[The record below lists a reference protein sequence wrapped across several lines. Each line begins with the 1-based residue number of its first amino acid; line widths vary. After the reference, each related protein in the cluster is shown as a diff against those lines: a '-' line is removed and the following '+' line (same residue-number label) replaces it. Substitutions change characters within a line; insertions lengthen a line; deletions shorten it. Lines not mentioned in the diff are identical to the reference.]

1 MKMNK
6 IKEFMTSDWTLTEK
20 VLLLADVLLAG
31 VLIGFL
37 LSPVRNGIGLF
48 SNNLLG
54 TNFSNNHDDDG
65 VEEKDKNEEMEEDE
79 V

>member
-1 MKMNK
+1 MNK

-20 VLLLADVLLAG
+20 VLLLTDVLLAG

-37 LSPVRNGIGLF
+37 VSPIRNGIGLF

-54 TNFSNNHDDDG
+54 TNFSNNHDNDST
-65 VEEKDKNEEMEEDE
+65 NENDNNKEMEEE
-79 V
+79 ET

>member
-65 VEEKDKNEEMEEDE
+65 VEEKDHNEEMEEEE

>member
-1 MKMNK
+1 MNK

-20 VLLLADVLLAG
+20 ALLLADVLLAG

-37 LSPVRNGIGLF
+37 VSPIRNGIGLF
-48 SNNLLG
+48 SNNLMG
-54 TNFSNNHDDDG
+54 TNFSNNHDNDG
-65 VEEKDKNEEMEEDE
+65 VNEIDNNKEMEEKE